1 MTTMHLDIVSA
12 EEEIFSGNVKNIIAA
27 ATMGEVGIYPKH
39 TPMITP
45 LKPGEIKIITEEDT
59 EQLFFISYANNF
71 RGKIREE
78 AQKNYLRIDPHSPGY
93 FRVNQ
98 SVRNMDEFHE
108 AFNTT
113 SKDSMFLIKNK
124 RVYIW

>member
-1 MTTMHLDIVSA
+1 MGGLRAAYDAYKIYK
-12 EEEIFSGNVKNIIAA
+12 KNNK
-27 ATMGEVGIYPKH
+27 TPDSIYGY
-39 TPMITP
+39 TP
-45 LKPGEIKIITEEDT
+45 
-59 EQLFFISYANNF
+59 EQLFFISFANNF
-71 RGKIREE
+71 RTKIREE

-93 FRVNQ
+93 YRVNQ

-113 SKDSMFLIKNK
+113 SEDSMFLSKEK